1 MFDGQVSRACA
12 FVEDLVG
19 SQSIV
24 GAAEQVDL
32 DGAPPCRLIG
42 VAQQLLPPCV
52 DCIAK
57 VGLPGIY
64 LRDLRDAGN
73 TLNADAGASPRE
85 LMDRMGRSSTRA
97 ALIQQRSSG
106 ERQRELPMRSAK
118 LPARR
123 SAR

>member
-1 MFDGQVSRACA
+1 MVRRRADSSA
-12 FVEDLVG
+12 WRSSFYRHAW
-19 SQSIV
+19 I
-24 GAAEQVDL
+24 A
-32 DGAPPCRLIG
+32 
-42 VAQQLLPPCV
+42 
-52 DCIAK
+52 IAK
-57 VGLPGIY
+57 AGLPGIY
-64 LRDLRDAGN
+64 LQDLRDAGN